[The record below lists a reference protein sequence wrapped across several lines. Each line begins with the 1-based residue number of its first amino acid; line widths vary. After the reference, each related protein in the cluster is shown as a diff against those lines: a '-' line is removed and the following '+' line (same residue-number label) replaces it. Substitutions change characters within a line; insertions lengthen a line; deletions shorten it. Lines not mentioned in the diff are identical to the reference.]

1 MTDPTTTRT
10 GTIRL
15 VVTDIDGTLVDHE
28 KRITPRAHEAAR
40 RLREAGI
47 RLCLISARPP
57 RGLDALR
64 HALALDTPC
73 AGFNGGEIL
82 SADGQVL
89 DALHVPETDARL
101 ALEMLET
108 NGIEAWVFADARWYV
123 TNPAGAYVPFER
135 RTVQMEPVVVPDFEA
150 VIGRAGKLM
159 GSSADF
165 AKLGRIEAEMSTAL
179 GGRVA
184 AHRSQ
189 DYYLDIT
196 HPDARKDRG
205 LRRLAALLDIDVAE
219 TAAIGDMGN
228 DISMLRA
235 AGLSIAMG
243 QASEEVRASA
253 GFLTASNREEGWAEA
268 METIILPRAPRPD

>member
-1 MTDPTTTRT
+1 MRDLPD
-10 GTIRL
+10 TIRL

-28 KRITPRAHEAAR
+28 KRITPRAHAAAI

-57 RGLDALR
+57 RGLDGLVAELS
-64 HALALDTPC
+64 LDTPR

-82 SADGQVL
+82 SHDGRVL
-89 DALHVPETDARL
+89 DALHVPETAARL
-101 ALEMLET
+101 AVEMLET
-108 NGIEAWVFADARWYV
+108 NGIDAWVFADGNWYV
-123 TNPAGAYVPFER
+123 TDPAGPYVPLEH
-135 RTVQMEPVVVPDFEA
+135 RTVKMDPIVVPDFDA
-150 VIGRAGKLM
+150 VIARAGKVM

-165 AKLGRIEAEMSTAL
+165 GKLERIEIEMSAAL
-179 GGRVA
+179 AGRVA

-196 HPDARKDRG
+196 HPEARKG
-205 LRRLAALLDIDVAE
+205 NGMKRLAALLDIPVGE

-228 DISMLRA
+228 DISMLEA

-243 QASEEVRASA
+243 QASDEVRASA
-253 GFLTASNREEGWAEA
+253 DVATASNREDGWADA
-268 METIILPRAPRPD
+268 MERFILPRAPRPH